1 MKEFHS
7 NNFSLHLCS
16 DNSALYLALKEKLEE
31 YHAKENFLLL
41 RDMKRVYTRENLT
54 IDYLSLK
61 LVEDNIPSLLFEINP
76 YRTIPREFLKKQ
88 SSSEN
93 IISDLA
99 CILLIENI
107 LSKKEEEVTQ
117 QKKKD
122 NGKKSISLN
131 KKVLRQLATSIFQF
145 WKDSLISYSLK
156 EEKIPNNIKQEYD
169 SIIRKFLKTK
179 GSRKIEFEYLYE
191 ACASG
196 KSSFISENEAKEKFG
211 EEIIFYGISEIDPL
225 HFKILEIL
233 SSYIK
238 ITFLIPAPRIG
249 LIHETEKI
257 ENAKLKELIP
267 EWHILNRLL
276 GDKKKADLEELLQ
289 FSIPEIP
296 SESSLHFYESQEAY
310 REIEFVAREILR
322 LIEDNKEDENF
333 RLTSIKLVLPAED
346 LNYSLLVS
354 NTFDRMGIPYSF
366 TKDIRKKKSP
376 YFSAVASLLKLS
388 ISDFDKESIFSLF
401 YNPCFFPVLEEMRIS
416 VKPDVWNQIIS
427 KMNLS
432 GYLDKEHKKKLGYR
446 ESNLMTWENLW
457 KRLNLILIGDRT
469 GDSAKLDSQLMEEVY
484 EFLEVSSSLLHDLI
498 GLKEDFSKLSDF
510 AKFFKIILDTY
521 LHPSMRY
528 NQSDEAERLNER
540 GKSKINNFLS
550 SIESIDFEL
559 DSLMEDKPN
568 YSLEDFV
575 DILLTQMEA
584 WTEGDSRVLKNG
596 VVVGELLDVIDPSF
610 DYVFLVG
617 LDERRFSNRS
627 TKHDTVMIE
636 DSIQSLRLD
645 SALKLK
651 TYFYHIFNHKAQ
663 RYTFSYVSL
672 DTIRDREYYPA
683 RELDKIFHLSNSKD
697 AIYKKIPLFSY
708 LEYKMEGNKT
718 FERETFDLISY
729 KQKEMSL
736 PFLKTSY
743 PNWLENSN
751 PSLSKEIDLL
761 TSNKQLNQKVKS
773 YFFRSSVDTNHS
785 SLMQS
790 NKISARKFIHYL
802 ECPKKFFYKY
812 SVHTE
817 EESEVTGEIESID
830 SLQRSIFIRE
840 ALTLLSEDRT
850 LSAQAITEK
859 VFSRERVEWGELPF
873 GVLGKVARQEFIE
886 YLESS
891 LLPFFNGLLEK
902 FEILKK
908 PVFNKEANKT
918 LNSVVFSSPIL
929 WDEPVKADADF
940 LFQDGD
946 NLYLTILVT
955 GKKGNDQNKKIL
967 ASFIS
972 FLINQ
977 SDISKNEIKDYFG
990 LASIQIR
997 PAILYFPTDKN
1008 PEFSPGE
1015 NCSNGDMFKPF
1026 WESLFRNEYPAF
1038 PITGKKDSC
1047 EHCQM
1052 RTVCHAYQTDFIPF
1066 LESEMQLILS
1076 EVKEQF
1082 SSKSESKEAKGKS
1095 PSKKK
1100 NKKN

>member
-7 NNFSLHLCS
+7 NNIFLHLCS
-16 DNSALYLALKEKLEE
+16 DNSDLYTTLKEKLEQ
-31 YHAKENFLLL
+31 YHAGENFFLL
-41 RDMKRVYTRENLT
+41 RDIKRIYTRENLS

-76 YRTIPREFLKKQ
+76 YRTIPKEFLKKQ
-88 SSSEN
+88 PSSED

-107 LSKKEEEVTQ
+107 LSKQEDEIIQK
-117 QKKKD
+117 KKKD
-122 NGKKSISLN
+122 NNKKSNSLN

-156 EEKIPNNIKQEYD
+156 EEKIPSNIKQEYD
-169 SIIRKFLKTK
+169 VIIRKFLKTK
-179 GSRKIEFEYLYE
+179 GNRKIEFEYLYE
-191 ACASG
+191 ACVSG
-196 KSSFISENEAKEKFG
+196 KSSFISEKEAREKFG
-211 EEIIFYGISEIDPL
+211 EEIILYGISEIDPL
-225 HFKILEIL
+225 HFKILELL
-233 SSYIK
+233 SAYIK
-238 ITFLIPAPRIG
+238 VTFLIPAPRIG
-249 LIHETEKI
+249 LIHDKFKI
-257 ENAKLKELIP
+257 ENSKLKDLIP
-267 EWHILNRLL
+267 EWHILNRLC
-276 GDKKKADLEELLQ
+276 GDKKKKELEDLFQ
-289 FSIPEIP
+289 FVIPEIP
-296 SESSLHFYESQEAY
+296 SESSLNFYESQEAY
-310 REIEFVAREILR
+310 REIEFVGREILR
-322 LIEDNKEDENF
+322 LIEDNKDKADF
-333 RLTSIKLVLPAED
+333 RLTSIKLILPSED

-354 NTFDRMGIPYSF
+354 NTFDRIGIPCCF

-401 YNPCFFPVLEEMRIS
+401 YNPCFYPLLEEMRIS

-427 KMNLS
+427 KMNVS
-432 GYLDKEHKKKLGYR
+432 GFLDKDHKKKLGYR
-446 ESNLMTWENLW
+446 ESNLMTWENIW

-469 GDSAKLDSQLMEEVY
+469 EDSAKLDSQLLEEVY

-521 LHPSMRY
+521 LHVSMRY

-540 GKSKINNFLS
+540 GKTKINNFIS
-550 SIESIDFEL
+550 SIESIDSEL
-559 DSLMEDKPN
+559 DTIMKDKLS
-568 YSLEDFV
+568 YSLEDFA
-575 DILLTQMEA
+575 DILLTMMDA

-627 TKHDTVMIE
+627 TKHDSVMVE
-636 DSIQSLRLD
+636 DSVQSLRLD

-683 RELDKIFHLSNSKD
+683 RELDKIFQLSNSKD

-708 LEYKMEGNKT
+708 LEYKMEGNKI
-718 FERETFDLISY
+718 FERETFELINY

-736 PFLKTSY
+736 TFLKSSY
-743 PNWLENSN
+743 PNWIENSN
-751 PSLSKEIDLL
+751 PNLLTEIDIL
-761 TSNKQLNQKVKS
+761 TSNEQLNKKVKS

-785 SLMQS
+785 SLKHS
-790 NKISARKFIHYL
+790 KKISARKFIHYL
-802 ECPKKFFYKY
+802 ECPKKFFYQY

-840 ALTLLSEDRT
+840 VLSLLSKDRT
-850 LSAQAITEK
+850 LSAQAIADII
-859 VFSRERVEWGELPF
+859 FSRERIEWGELPY
-873 GVLGKVARQEFIE
+873 GVLGKVAKQEFKE

-891 LLPFFNGLLEK
+891 LIPFFSELSENFK
-902 FEILKK
+902 ILKK
-908 PVFNKEANKT
+908 PVFNNEANKT

-940 LFQDGD
+940 LFQNGD
-946 NLYLTILVT
+946 TLYLTILVT
-955 GKKGNDQNKKIL
+955 GKKSRDQSKGIL

-972 FLINQ
+972 YLINQ
-977 SDISKNEIKDYFG
+977 SEISKKEMKEYFG
-990 LASIQIR
+990 LSSIQIR
-997 PAILYFPTDKN
+997 PALLYIPPDDN
-1008 PEFSPGE
+1008 PDFLPGE
-1015 NCSNGDMFKPF
+1015 NCNDGNLFKPF

-1038 PITGKKDSC
+1038 PITGKKASC
-1047 EHCQM
+1047 EYCQM
-1052 RTVCHAYQTDFIPF
+1052 NTVCHGYQTDFIPF
-1066 LESEMQLILS
+1066 LRSEMELIVS
-1076 EVKEQF
+1076 EVAEHF
-1082 SSKSESKEAKGKS
+1082 I
-1095 PSKKK
+1095 SKKEPKEKSLPKKKINK
-1100 NKKN
+1100 N